1 MTTTTIDRYTIEKQ
15 QGWRDEI
22 AQIPWIKFPA
32 DWDVKIIP
40 PFGDAVVR
48 FQIRLPSGA
57 TKSIYLDSRDSLG
70 YVGEPYW
77 EVYPYQ
83 NDTGRCLI
91 GEVDKLLQLIADES
105 ASDSEEG

>member
-1 MTTTTIDRYTIEKQ
+1 MSASIVDRYTIEKQ
-15 QGWRDEI
+15 QGWMDEI

-48 FQIRLPSGA
+48 FQIRLPSGL

-77 EVYPYQ
+77 EVYPYR
-83 NDTGRCLI
+83 DDVGRCLI
-91 GEVDKLLQLIADES
+91 REVDNLLEMIADES
-105 ASDSEEG
+105 ESEKS